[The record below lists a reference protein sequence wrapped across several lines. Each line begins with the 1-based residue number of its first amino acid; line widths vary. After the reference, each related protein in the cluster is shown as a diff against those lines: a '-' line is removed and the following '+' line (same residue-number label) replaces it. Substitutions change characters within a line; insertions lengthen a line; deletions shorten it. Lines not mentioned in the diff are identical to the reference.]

1 MKNNEAA
8 KKSRASRKHRE
19 QKNQTENELLKR
31 KNAALEEELKQ
42 AKCELAQM
50 QITIR
55 DMSIEREAYRRENEM
70 LKMVNNKFADSKF
83 EPPQPLRDMTNCNL
97 PYKYELLS

>member
-55 DMSIEREAYRRENEM
+55 DMSIVREIKLTM
-70 LKMVNNKFADSKF
+70 HLKS
-83 EPPQPLRDMTNCNL
+83 
-97 PYKYELLS
+97 